1 MLTCLQTSAAS
12 VSHPEPVPWGRLFNS
27 EELHAC
33 LTERGQDT
41 AEESRDQE
49 EFGASGMRA
58 NVTGHQSGEQ
68 GNRKSGG
75 FGIKTDQDSNPSSGT
90 D

>member
-12 VSHPEPVPWGRLFNS
+12 ASHPEPVPWGRLPNP

-33 LTERGQDT
+33 LTKRRQDT
-41 AEESRDQE
+41 AEESRDRE

-58 NVTGHQSGEQ
+58 DVTGHQSGEQ
-68 GNRKSGG
+68 GNRRSGG
-75 FGIKTDQDSNPSSGT
+75 FGIKTDQDSNPGAH
-90 D
+90 